1 MNKKKGERVMNSSVF
16 VKIERYREMYDTVK
30 QLKAKLEE
38 AKQVLKKIK
47 DLKSQED
54 AELESWQR
62 ELSTVE
68 QKLSEVGQAIS
79 ER

>member
-47 DLKSQED
+47 DLKSQE
-54 AELESWQR
+54 
-62 ELSTVE
+62 
-68 QKLSEVGQAIS
+68 
-79 ER
+79 ERKRRSIRWAG